1 MVFPLLDWGLGQAL
15 NSSSL
20 KRHMVSGFP
29 IPPIEGRVTTVVE
42 VRLEENEPIEN
53 ALKRFKK
60 VVQNSGLISEM
71 KKREFY
77 EKPSERRKKREAA
90 ARKKARRRQMK
101 FSRE

>member
-1 MVFPLLDWGLGQAL
+1 M
-15 NSSSL
+15 
-20 KRHMVSGFP
+20 
-29 IPPIEGRVTTVVE
+29 IE
-42 VRLEENEPIEN
+42 VRLEENETIES

-90 ARKKARRRQMK
+90 ARKKARRRAMK
-101 FSRE
+101 ARFDS

>member
-1 MVFPLLDWGLGQAL
+1 L
-15 NSSSL
+15 
-20 KRHMVSGFP
+20 
-29 IPPIEGRVTTVVE
+29 VE
-42 VRLEENEPIEN
+42 VRLDENESIES

-101 FSRE
+101 SNRD

>member
-1 MVFPLLDWGLGQAL
+1 MTGGPPKVKLPFPVIKGLHPDGD
-15 NSSSL
+15 STHRGESDY
-20 KRHMVSGFP
+20 
-29 IPPIEGRVTTVVE
+29 VVE

>member
-1 MVFPLLDWGLGQAL
+1 
-15 NSSSL
+15 
-20 KRHMVSGFP
+20 
-29 IPPIEGRVTTVVE
+29 VVE
-42 VRLEENEPIEN
+42 IRLEENEPIDN

-90 ARKKARRRQMK
+90 ARKKARRRAMK
-101 FSRE
+101 FNRDLLFGSRRARFLLGDGLFLSVNLLSVLEAS

>member
-1 MVFPLLDWGLGQAL
+1 LLDGSPLKAV

-20 KRHMVSGFP
+20 GTLGFQFHFTHRG
-29 IPPIEGRVTTVVE
+29 ESDHVVE
-42 VRLEENEPIEN
+42 IRLEENEPIEN

-90 ARKKARRRQMK
+90 ARKKARRRAMK
-101 FSRE
+101 FNRD

>member
-1 MVFPLLDWGLGQAL
+1 MKRRPVRLTGHPAGFKLHFLDDPLFG
-15 NSSSL
+15 
-20 KRHMVSGFP
+20 RR
-29 IPPIEGRVTTVVE
+29 IPPIEGRVTHVVE

-77 EKPSERRKKREAA
+77 EKPSDRRKKKEAA

-101 FSRE
+101 FRGD

>member
-1 MVFPLLDWGLGQAL
+1 M
-15 NSSSL
+15 
-20 KRHMVSGFP
+20 
-29 IPPIEGRVTTVVE
+29 TTVVE

-77 EKPSERRKKREAA
+77 EKPSERRRRA
-90 ARKKARRRQMK
+90 ARKRLKKILLQQQENA
-101 FSRE
+101 

>member
-1 MVFPLLDWGLGQAL
+1 MD
-15 NSSSL
+15 SL
-20 KRHMVSGFP
+20 
-29 IPPIEGRVTTVVE
+29 VE
-42 VRLEENEPIEN
+42 VRVDENEPIEN

-101 FSRE
+101 SNRD

>member
-1 MVFPLLDWGLGQAL
+1 MVPT
-15 NSSSL
+15 
-20 KRHMVSGFP
+20 
-29 IPPIEGRVTTVVE
+29 EGSVTQVVE

-101 FSRE
+101 FNRD

>member
-1 MVFPLLDWGLGQAL
+1 
-15 NSSSL
+15 
-20 KRHMVSGFP
+20 
-29 IPPIEGRVTTVVE
+29 VTQVVE

-90 ARKKARRRQMK
+90 ARKKARRRAMK
-101 FSRE
+101 FRND

>member
-1 MVFPLLDWGLGQAL
+1 LLDGRLSKAL

-20 KRHMVSGFP
+20 TPLAQGSYFTHRGESDH
-29 IPPIEGRVTTVVE
+29 VVE
-42 VRLEENEPIEN
+42 VRLEDNEPIDN

-90 ARKKARRRQMK
+90 ARKKARRRAMK
-101 FSRE
+101 FNRD

>member
-1 MVFPLLDWGLGQAL
+1 
-15 NSSSL
+15 
-20 KRHMVSGFP
+20 
-29 IPPIEGRVTTVVE
+29 VVE

-90 ARKKARRRQMK
+90 ARKKARRRAMK
-101 FSRE
+101 FKND

>member
-1 MVFPLLDWGLGQAL
+1 MRLLTPSPPGIKLQLPWKGFQA
-15 NSSSL
+15 
-20 KRHMVSGFP
+20 RF
-29 IPPIEGRVTTVVE
+29 IPPTEGSVTQVVE

-90 ARKKARRRQMK
+90 ARKKARRRAMK
-101 FSRE
+101 FRGD